1 MVQLT
6 VLFVRFTNLDM
17 LVQISCFKSIYT
29 GETYCVRKISINKCT
44 LTNMKGTES

>member
-6 VLFVRFTNLDM
+6 VPFVRFTNLDM
-17 LVQISCFKSIYT
+17 LMQISCFKSIYT
-29 GETYCVRKISINKCT
+29 SETYCELRISFNNCT